1 MLLNI
6 KEAIFSV
13 GELLPFL
20 SKSSWLPLALFAMAC
35 VRRTKQWRHVEQDKD
50 NDVNYSNF
58 DHFLSL
64 NIFKQN
70 VLEHCDND
78 HYEKQWYDYHMIII
92 IFSGII
98 HVLGGR
104 AVGHTLV
111 SACISEL
118 FWNIFSHYL

>member
-1 MLLNI
+1 MYLCLI
-6 KEAIFSV
+6 KHQRSYILCCGVTTLFV
-13 GELLPFL
+13 
-20 SKSSWLPLALFAMAC
+20 KKQLALFALAC
-35 VRRTKQWRHVEQDKD
+35 VRRTKQSRHVEQDKD

-98 HVLGGR
+98 HVGTTSAGVSR
-104 AVGHTLV
+104 A
-111 SACISEL
+111 SISTC
-118 FWNIFSHYL
+118 